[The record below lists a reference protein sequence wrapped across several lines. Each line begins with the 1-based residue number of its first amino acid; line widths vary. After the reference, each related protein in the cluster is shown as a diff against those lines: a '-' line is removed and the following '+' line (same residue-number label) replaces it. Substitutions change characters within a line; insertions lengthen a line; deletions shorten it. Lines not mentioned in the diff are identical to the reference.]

1 MSAGEIEGKGRRMG
15 VNIGEVQEKLYISK
29 SGVHQEGD
37 KMRKGGIGKKVWL
50 QER

>member
-1 MSAGEIEGKGRRMG
+1 MSAREIEGKGRRMG

-29 SGVHQEGD
+29 SEIHQGED
-37 KMRKGGIGKKVWL
+37 KMRRGGIGKKVWV